1 MDRTSELIDAQI
13 DKKLTEIMK
22 QRNIRNPENSGSD
35 EGGDSTIKGFD
46 PTLKESFKKKWN
58 FPPNQIFFGAPG
70 TGKSFTLNNQKDE
83 LISDETDY
91 ERVTFHPD
99 YSYANFVGTYKPVPF
114 EDDKTKIT
122 YKYVPGPFL
131 RLLVKALK
139 NLTSDEE
146 TKPYLLLIEEINRAN
161 VSAVFGDIF
170 QLLDRDEN
178 NWSEFPIDTT
188 EDMRNYLESELK
200 DFEIN
205 CEKLYLP
212 NNFFIWATMNS
223 ADQGVFAM
231 DTAFKRRWDFVYLG
245 IDNNEEDI
253 NKEWNIVRKAINGE
267 LLSYNLNEDKLLG
280 PFFIPLKQL
289 PKDKENIFE
298 DESFCK
304 IFKNKVIM
312 YLFEDAAKPRRN
324 LLFSGSKKNE
334 DYAIYSKICN
344 DFDEIFYRIFSQE
357 IVNKIDDGFEGLK

>member
-13 DKKLTEIMK
+13 DKKLKEIMK

-35 EGGDSTIKGFD
+35 EGGGSSIGRFD
-46 PTLKESFKKKWN
+46 YSLKESFKKKWN

-83 LISDETDY
+83 LISDESDY

-99 YSYANFVGTYKPVPF
+99 YSYANFVGTYKPVPL

-139 NLTSDEE
+139 NLTSNEK
-146 TKPYLLLIEEINRAN
+146 TKPFLLLIEEINRAN

-188 EDMRNYLESELK
+188 EDMINYLESELK

-212 NNFFIWATMNS
+212 NKVIISQIFDS
-223 ADQGVFAM
+223 AYRF
-231 DTAFKRRWDFVYLG
+231 
-245 IDNNEEDI
+245 N
-253 NKEWNIVRKAINGE
+253 
-267 LLSYNLNEDKLLG
+267 LLSCSSE
-280 PFFIPLKQL
+280 
-289 PKDKENIFE
+289 KD
-298 DESFCK
+298 
-304 IFKNKVIM
+304 
-312 YLFEDAAKPRRN
+312 
-324 LLFSGSKKNE
+324 
-334 DYAIYSKICN
+334 
-344 DFDEIFYRIFSQE
+344 RI
-357 IVNKIDDGFEGLK
+357 